1 MSFAIIELKGYMF
14 QHFSFCIAVVRHVWL
29 CSSHSNATI
38 RIDAHDDF
46 CKSSAA
52 GITDNQW
59 LMPGMDITCR
69 LASRFDFIPGLA
81 LGHIKCSY
89 SIEKG
94 IFFQT
99 RCGMRLGCCPGLFC
113 TASVNPWVLG
123 AWRTRTHTLA
133 QNNLCEFWCGMHPTC
148 KNTPNIP
155 DWKKLKIRSEKD
167 REECI
172 SRPLLD
178 ATFPSEPSH
187 YLPDIKFG
195 LKIVWKNDVPVVGL
209 AGCHHRK

>member
-1 MSFAIIELKGYMF
+1 MQFCSHVAMSFAIIELKGYMF
-14 QHFSFCIAVVRHVWL
+14 QHFSLCIAVFRHVWL

-38 RIDAHDDF
+38 QIDAHNDF

-69 LASRFDFIPGLA
+69 LVSLFDFMPGLA

-94 IFFQT
+94 IFLQT

-113 TASVNPWVLG
+113 TASVEPTFRVLR
-123 AWRTRTHTLA
+123 A
-133 QNNLCEFWCGMHPTC
+133 
-148 KNTPNIP
+148 
-155 DWKKLKIRSEKD
+155 
-167 REECI
+167 
-172 SRPLLD
+172 
-178 ATFPSEPSH
+178 
-187 YLPDIKFG
+187 
-195 LKIVWKNDVPVVGL
+195 
-209 AGCHHRK
+209 